1 MIDYYDEN
9 EAENEIDLSLDVDIN
24 ILNMKYVTVRWWLC
38 VLGKTQTRFEA
49 QFKKKLSSTEAESK
63 RKGYL

>member
-24 ILNMKYVTVRWWLC
+24 ILNIKYVTVR
-38 VLGKTQTRFEA
+38 
-49 QFKKKLSSTEAESK
+49 
-63 RKGYL
+63 

>member
-24 ILNMKYVTVRWWLC
+24 ILNIKYVTARWWLC
-38 VLGKTQTRFEA
+38 VLGKTQTRSEA
-49 QFKKKLSSTEAESK
+49 QFKKNLSSTEAESK
-63 RKGYL
+63 RKGYW